1 MVLVMRQ
8 VQELELTLEE
18 KRMVQAMGQV
28 REPVLELGQK
38 RKELEQLLVK
48 RRKEQQFEIVE
59 SRWE

>member
-1 MVLVMRQ
+1 
-8 VQELELTLEE
+8 
-18 KRMVQAMGQV
+18 MVQAMGQV